1 MNIKTLSTLAWFALF
16 AVGFSG
22 VTQAQFQSD
31 LQIVRNYQ
39 SEYQAIFNEV
49 KGLNSVDQA
58 QQLIQRI
65 NRLNNEFGEH
75 RELINRFIHPED
87 FDGQVFGLRE
97 LAEASRRNLQ
107 LLADRD
113 AEIAGLNARISELS
127 SRLERFRVSSDSLQQ
142 ALDRM
147 TRDRNANAAMVRNL
161 RNQLNQYDNFI
172 LGLVDSLFVAYDNL
186 DLTSLSP
193 SERREFALRADK
205 DNVVGHI
212 GRVIENNIAFIDTH
226 SQLSSTDLLKMKA
239 THAEFRTS
247 WHNLGGKLAS
257 LYENERERETKIQEV
272 SGNIEIWGNRL
283 NQALWRS
290 LNASIQVRGIEL
302 SGFSSPSSF
311 YNALITYIDD
321 SIERVTV
328 NGGSEAELERY
339 ENFAAMWHNDIKS
352 NWQEFLIDGGIL
364 SFQNIATIDRKLTE
378 WNVAAQPVGFNWLII
393 VALLGLLVLI
403 LIVIMITRSKGNN
416 KPAPVS
422 A

>member
-1 MNIKTLSTLAWFALF
+1 MNMKTLSIFAWFALIIL
-16 AVGFSG
+16 GFTG
-22 VTQAQFQSD
+22 VAQAQVQSD

-39 SEYQAIFNEV
+39 TEYQSILNDI
-49 KGLNSVDQA
+49 KGLNSVEQA
-58 QQLIQRI
+58 QELILRI
-65 NRLNNEFGEH
+65 NRFNNEFGEH
-75 RELINRFIHPED
+75 RVLVNRFIHPED
-87 FDGQVFGLRE
+87 LDGQVFGLRA

-113 AEIAGLNARISELS
+113 AEIAGLNTRISELS
-127 SRLERFRVSSDSLQQ
+127 SRLDRFRTSSDSLQQ

-186 DLTSLSP
+186 DLSSLSP

-226 SQLSSTDLLKMKA
+226 SQLSSTDLLKLKS
-239 THAEFRTS
+239 THSDFKTS

-257 LYENERERETKIQEV
+257 LYENEREREAKIQEV

-302 SGFSSPSSF
+302 SGFSSPASF
-311 YNALITYIDD
+311 YAALITYIDD
-321 SIERVTV
+321 AIERVTL
-328 NGGSEAELERY
+328 NGGSEAELELY
-339 ENFAAMWHNDIKS
+339 ETFAAMWHNDMKL
-352 NWQEFLIDGGIL
+352 NWQEFLVDGGIL

-378 WNVAAQPVGFNWLII
+378 WNVAAQPIGFNWLLI
-393 VALLGLLVLI
+393 VALLGVLVLI
-403 LIVIMITRSKGNN
+403 LIVIMITRSKGEN
-416 KPAPVS
+416 KPNGLS

>member
-1 MNIKTLSTLAWFALF
+1 MKIKTLSILAWFALI
-16 AVGFSG
+16 AVGFTS

-31 LQIVRNYQ
+31 LQIIRNYQ

-49 KGLNSVDQA
+49 KALSSVSQA
-58 QQLIQRI
+58 QELIQRI

-87 FDGQVFGLRE
+87 FDGQVFALRE
-97 LAEASRRNLQ
+97 ITEASRRNLQ

-226 SQLSSTDLLKMKA
+226 SQLSSRDILKLKA
-239 THAEFRTS
+239 THSDFRTS
-247 WHNLGGKLAS
+247 WHNLGNKLAG
-257 LYENERERETKIQEV
+257 LYENEREREVKIQEV

-302 SGFSSPSSF
+302 PGFSSPSSF
-311 YNALITYIDD
+311 YNALVTYIDD
-321 SIERVTV
+321 SIERVTL
-328 NGGSEAELERY
+328 NGGSEDELARY
-339 ENFAAMWHNDIKS
+339 ENFAAMWHNDIKT

-403 LIVIMITRSKGNN
+403 LIVILITRSKGSD